1 LRRGYS
7 LLAIHCGYLE
17 TEIDQL
23 SYCFYKDIISEISI
37 NLRYGAVVHLLSRDY
52 SDEKVSK
59 YVEEM
64 NPFSVDIE
72 VHNDKKTT
80 GKKVTLG
87 MLKSM
92 GVIK

>member
-1 LRRGYS
+1 
-7 LLAIHCGYLE
+7 LE
-17 TEIDQL
+17 NEIDEL

-64 NPFSVDIE
+64 NPFSIDIN
-72 VHNDKKTT
+72 NDNNSNKQS
-80 GKKVTLG
+80 GKRVTLG

>member
-17 TEIDQL
+17 SEIDEL
-23 SYCFYKDIISEISI
+23 SYCFYKDVISEISI

-64 NPFSVDIE
+64 NPFSIDINFNNE
-72 VHNDKKTT
+72 NKSS
-80 GKKVTLG
+80 GQKVTLG

-92 GVIK
+92 GVVK